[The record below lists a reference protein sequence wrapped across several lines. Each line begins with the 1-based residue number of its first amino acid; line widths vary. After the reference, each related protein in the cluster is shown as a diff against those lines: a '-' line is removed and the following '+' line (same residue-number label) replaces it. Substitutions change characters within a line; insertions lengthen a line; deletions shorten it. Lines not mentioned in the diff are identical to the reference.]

1 MTCHQPGGVRAQ
13 TPLDN
18 YAAAAPLA
26 ATIKF
31 YTENR
36 LMPPWYA
43 DNSGACGS
51 YRDPLWLTDA
61 EIGLLGA
68 WADSGA
74 PEGASTEEIHEPP
87 SLASLDEPT
96 TTLSMVSDYTP
107 SGSANFA
114 QDDYRCFVVD
124 PQNPTT
130 QFLTGFE
137 VIPGNIKI
145 VHHLLLYRMTTANG
159 DALAAQKDAAEAGEG
174 YTCFGGPGIPE
185 ADHELVGGWAP
196 GTGAVVF
203 PGASGIEIEPNHKM
217 VMQLHYNFSD
227 DGESD
232 RTSLKLKLEETVEN
246 VGYMRLISDNALS
259 LAPGQSEVSHSY
271 FVDTDFLTTGDH
283 RVNLLGVVPHMH
295 QRGLSMRTEIIA
307 EDGSSRC
314 INEVPYWDFNWQWF
328 YFFSDTV
335 PLMPGER
342 LKVTCDYNTSAD
354 TSQIYFGEGTNDEMC
369 VLVLYGTRTPL

>member
-1 MTCHQPGGVRAQ
+1 
-13 TPLDN
+13 
-18 YAAAAPLA
+18 
-26 ATIKF
+26 
-31 YTENR
+31 
-36 LMPPWYA
+36 
-43 DNSGACGS
+43 
-51 YRDPLWLTDA
+51 
-61 EIGLLGA
+61 
-68 WADSGA
+68 
-74 PEGASTEEIHEPP
+74 
-87 SLASLDEPT
+87 
-96 TTLSMVSDYTP
+96 
-107 SGSANFA
+107 
-114 QDDYRCFVVD
+114 
-124 PQNPTT
+124 
-130 QFLTGFE
+130 
-137 VIPGNIKI
+137 
-145 VHHLLLYRMTTANG
+145 
-159 DALAAQKDAAEAGEG
+159 
-174 YTCFGGPGIPE
+174 
-185 ADHELVGGWAP
+185 
-196 GTGAVVF
+196 
-203 PGASGIEIEPNHKM
+203 M

>member
-1 MTCHQPGGVRAQ
+1 MTIGCRVVLFFLSLGLGCVESESPSNVDGSPAQELERAADAGANPSFVPQDGGSGLPAEVTYHQHVAPILANNCVTCHQPGGVRAQ

-26 ATIKF
+26 ATITF

-174 YTCFGGPGIPE
+174 YTCFGGRGFPKQITSWWGAGLRERAPLFFRGRPG
-185 ADHELVGGWAP
+185 
-196 GTGAVVF
+196 
-203 PGASGIEIEPNHKM
+203 
-217 VMQLHYNFSD
+217 
-227 DGESD
+227 
-232 RTSLKLKLEETVEN
+232 LKLNPTTKWSCSSII
-246 VGYMRLISDNALS
+246 IS
-259 LAPGQSEVSHSY
+259 
-271 FVDTDFLTTGDH
+271 
-283 RVNLLGVVPHMH
+283 
-295 QRGLSMRTEIIA
+295 
-307 EDGSSRC
+307 
-314 INEVPYWDFNWQWF
+314 
-328 YFFSDTV
+328 
-335 PLMPGER
+335 
-342 LKVTCDYNTSAD
+342 VTMGRA
-354 TSQIYFGEGTNDEMC
+354 IE
-369 VLVLYGTRTPL
+369 LH